1 MNAKIYIHS
10 KDQFLDLSGRMGY
23 KTYLGERFECQITL
37 NEIIQ
42 KEYKNVKNALAMSS
56 KDKTCSYD
64 IYDDCIYEKVAKI
77 MKDNTDQH
85 CTVPWIRD
93 DKRICTN
100 SKDINTTFWIGW
112 NRITNQEKDCLSP
125 CHTTIVTVGAKN
137 FEKLSDRNY
146 SQVYLYFPPRVTKSE
161 EHYLYPFL
169 KLVGQIGGYLGLYR
183 ILLWAL
189 ELCRFKKLKGFKKTK
204 TDDSLNDNAGTTKN
218 RLISLS
224 ALALESI

>member
-1 MNAKIYIHS
+1 
-10 KDQFLDLSGRMGY
+10 MGY

-42 KEYKNVKNALAMSS
+42 KEYKNVKNALALSS

-93 DKRICTN
+93 DKRICKN
-100 SKDINTTFWIGW
+100 SEDINTTFWIGW

-125 CHTTIVTVGAKN
+125 CHTTIVNVGAKN
-137 FEKLSDRNY
+137 FEKSSDRNL
-146 SQVYLYFPPRVTKSE
+146 SLVYFYFSPRVTKSE
-161 EHYLYPFL
+161 EHYLYSFL

-183 ILLWAL
+183 LLLWAL
-189 ELCRFKKLKGFKKTK
+189 ELCRFKKLKSSKKTK
-204 TDDSLNDNAGTTKN
+204 TDDSLNDNTGTRKN
-218 RLISLS
+218 GLISLS
-224 ALALESI
+224 PLALEST